1 MFYSITIDGQEIEG
15 EAEVK
20 LTSRGAPATLIDPA
34 EDPEIEIRSV
44 TITEGEASTDAVLEA
59 LEADDT
65 FMADALTD
73 ALEEAAADYEA
84 AQEWRAECARDDKL
98 TERD

>member
-1 MFYSITIDGQEIEG
+1 MFFTITIDGQEIEG
-15 EAEVK
+15 EVDVK
-20 LTSRGAPATLIDPA
+20 LTSRGAPATWTDPA
-34 EDPEIEIRSV
+34 EDPEIEISGV
-44 TITEGEASTDAVLEA
+44 TITEGEASKDAVLEA

-65 FMADALTD
+65 FMAEALAE
-73 ALEEAAADYEA
+73 ALEDAAADYEA